1 MNQRQHTFQFENAYA
16 EAFQF
21 DNGTAVKEYHV
32 MIHVNS
38 SRLPYTTQ
46 LEAVMNA
53 YNSLIEG
60 PMKGAQAVFKRYFLS
75 DAANQADEII
85 VSDVT
90 DCAKSIIQQAPLDGT
105 KVALWVYLMTD
116 VQTGLSQSGL
126 YEVRH
131 GDFRHLW
138 NGSAHNMAANS
149 EYQTRLLFNEYNM
162 QLIEEGCTLEAN
174 CIRTWF
180 FVNDVD
186 LNYGGVVRARNQFFF
201 TQGLTVH
208 THFIASTGI
217 GGRQQDPNVLS
228 QMDNYAIAG
237 VKKEQIHYLYA
248 PTHLNRTS
256 DYGVSFERGTY
267 VDYADRR
274 QVFIS
279 GTASINNKGEV
290 MYPKDI
296 VKQTHRMWENVEALL
311 AEADCTFDEVGEMV
325 VYLRDTADYD
335 LVKEMFEER
344 FPGKPYV
351 IVHAPVCRPGWLIE
365 MECMAIK
372 QIDKPEHA
380 AF

>member
-53 YNSLIEG
+53 YNSLIDG